1 MRVTTIGTQVGQP
14 IARAAPVVTRQDA
27 DLASPVPSVKEAE
40 KPETVQKSN
49 DRDLGRF
56 VDISV

>member
-1 MRVTTIGTQVGQP
+1 MRVTTVGTQIGYS
-14 IARAAPVVTRQDA
+14 IARTLPVVTRQDT
-27 DLASPVPSVKEAE
+27 DLSSPIPSVKEAE
-40 KPETVQKSN
+40 KTENVQKSN

>member
-1 MRVTTIGTQVGQP
+1 MRVTTVGTQIGHS
-14 IARAAPVVTRQDA
+14 IARTLPVVTRQDT
-27 DLASPVPSVKEAE
+27 DLSSHIPSVKEAE
-40 KPETVQKSN
+40 KTENVQKSN